1 MRTVNAS
8 YGQSVELLTAL
19 ENKLKEQQLCCDGGK
34 TKLAQYTLH
43 YQELLVEHS
52 MAKMRTEQIQ
62 QMLRQQKH
70 KSYNMQK
77 HMADIELEVNE
88 RLLEIDVQKRQLLM
102 QRKLLLEEIGQLHVD
117 IGERSLR
124 IEALIC
130 RFQNAVENLGKNEDG
145 TVITATQIKIETA
158 QEKQLL
164 LVTGNELNEKVV
176 LAEKDIKSVEKMLV
190 VLNGANGLYK
200 KTMNFLDGESEFE
213 SNWVMWFGKIK
224 NCTGLNYFKNQF
236 FWLSQSR
243 YKW

>member
-1 MRTVNAS
+1 MRCVNAS

-62 QMLRQQKH
+62 QMLRRQKN
-70 KSYNMQK
+70 KSFNMQK

-88 RLLEIDVQKRQLLM
+88 RLLAIDVQRRQLLM
-102 QRKLLLEEIGQLHVD
+102 QRKLLLEEIGQLHAD
-117 IGERSLR
+117 IGERSIR
-124 IEALIC
+124 IEALIS

-158 QEKQLL
+158 QEKQVL

-176 LAEKDIKSVEKMLV
+176 LAENDIKSVEKMLV

-200 KTMNFLDGESEFE
+200 KTMNYLDGESECFIG
-213 SNWVMWFGKIK
+213 WFKEYILGFRTQVLK
-224 NCTGLNYFKNQF
+224 
-236 FWLSQSR
+236 
-243 YKW
+243 